1 MVWNNCISMTRLF
14 VPLWLLRFKPKRL
27 ATGGDMAGRGSKT
40 EPYAYWPLD
49 RKMLNRRKGKQASA
63 SQGLGKVVT
72 SVVAGAMRGAKA
84 RRQGGGSAKG
94 GLKGMGA
101 SERRGLG
108 GADGGGSMMD

>member
-1 MVWNNCISMTRLF
+1 MLD
-14 VPLWLLRFKPKRL
+14 LFKPKRQ

-49 RKMLNRRKGKQASA
+49 RKMLNRRKGKHASA
-63 SQGLGKVVT
+63 SEGLGKVVT
-72 SVVAGAMRGAKA
+72 SSVVAGAMRGAKT

-108 GADGGGSMMD
+108 AEGGGGGGGGSVME